1 MLPQLAIFH
10 SSLWLSNIPL
20 CIYVP
25 HLFNHSSVSGHLI
38 CFCALAIGN
47 NVALNIGVHV
57 SFLIRVF
64 LFSRYMP
71 RIGILGA
78 YGSSIFNFIRTLHTV
93 FQCGCISLYPH
104 QQCRR
109 VPFSPHLLQQFVD
122 FLTVAIL
129 INVRWYL
136 ILVMICIS
144 LITNDVEH
152 LFMCL
157 LGICMSLEKYL
168 FINRSPGHFLIG
180 LFGFLIFS
188 CMCCLYILVIS
199 S

>member
-1 MLPQLAIFH
+1 MYHIF
-10 SSLWLSNIPL
+10 
-20 CIYVP
+20 
-25 HLFNHSSVSGHLI
+25 FNLSSVNGHLI
-38 CFCALAIGN
+38 CFCALTIGN
-47 NVALNIGVHV
+47 NIALNIGVHV

-64 LFSRYMP
+64 LFSRYMLKS
-71 RIGILGA
+71 GILGA
-78 YGSSIFNFIRTLHTV
+78 YGSSIFSFIRNLHTV
-93 FQCGCISLYPH
+93 FHGGCISLYSH

-109 VPFSPHLLQQFVD
+109 VPFSPHPLQQLFVD
-122 FLTVAIL
+122 FWTVDIL
-129 INVRWYL
+129 INVRWYF

-144 LITNDVEH
+144 LIINDVEH

-157 LGICMSLEKYL
+157 LGICISLEKYL

-180 LFGFLIFS
+180 LFGFLLFS